1 MDELCQYCGRPG
13 GLVEVFF
20 SGLSAQLEPW
30 LRGPVPATPRQR
42 ARRVMPNHPR
52 RPDVGIGK
60 RSHTRPARRQA
71 RAAADF
77 VQNEYRRR
85 KREKKLLVK
94 FEISRA
100 VVRKLT
106 VTGWLL
112 DHEQDDKAQVS
123 ETLRALV
130 EDMRPPENT

>member
-1 MDELCQYCGRPG
+1 MAARTRTG
-13 GLVEVFF
+13 
-20 SGLSAQLEPW
+20 
-30 LRGPVPATPRQR
+30 ATPRQR
-42 ARRVMPNHPR
+42 ARRRTPNHPR

-60 RSHTRPARRQA
+60 RSHTRQRDDKLAQRRL
-71 RAAADF
+71 

-85 KREKKLLVK
+85 KREKSSPVK